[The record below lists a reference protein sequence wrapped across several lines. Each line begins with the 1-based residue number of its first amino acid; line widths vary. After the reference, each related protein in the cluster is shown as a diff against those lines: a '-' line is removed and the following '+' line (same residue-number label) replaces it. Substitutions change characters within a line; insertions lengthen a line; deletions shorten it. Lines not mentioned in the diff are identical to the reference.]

1 MTEVQITLVKNTW
14 KLFRDIDPVVVG
26 DVFYSKL
33 FLDFPQAKQ
42 MFHIATAVQ
51 SRKLIE
57 MINIIVGRL
66 DRLEEL
72 TEEIERLAIRHV
84 GYGVKAS
91 HYEIVGETLLWTL
104 QQGLGKDWNDEVK
117 SAWTA
122 CYVLISETMIQAA
135 YQ

>member
-1 MTEVQITLVKNTW
+1 MTETQITLVKNTW

-33 FLDFPQAKQ
+33 FLDFPQAKP
-42 MFHIATAVQ
+42 MFHTAAPVQ

-66 DRLEEL
+66 DRMEEL

-84 GYGVKAS
+84 GYGVKPA
-91 HYEIVGETLLWTL
+91 HYELVGKALLWTL
-104 QQGLGKDWNDEVK
+104 QQGLGKDWNDEVE

-135 YQ
+135 Y

>member
-1 MTEVQITLVKNTW
+1 MTGTQITLVKNTW

-33 FLDFPQAKQ
+33 FLDFPLTKP
-42 MFHIATAVQ
+42 MFHTAAPVQ

-66 DRLEEL
+66 DRMGEL

-84 GYGVKAS
+84 EYGVKAS
-91 HYEIVGETLLWTL
+91 HYEFVGEALLWTL
-104 QQGLGKDWNDEVK
+104 EQGLGKDWNDDVK
-117 SAWTA
+117 DAWKA
-122 CYVLISETMIQAA
+122 CYALISETMIKAA
-135 YQ
+135 Y